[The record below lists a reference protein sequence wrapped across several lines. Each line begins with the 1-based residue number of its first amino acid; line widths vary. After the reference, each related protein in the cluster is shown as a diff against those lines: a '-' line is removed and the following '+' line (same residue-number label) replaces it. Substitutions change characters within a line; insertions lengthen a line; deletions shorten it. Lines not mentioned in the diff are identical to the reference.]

1 MRKLPL
7 SAMFLLVFT
16 SAAFAW
22 EMDLIW
28 DKLGPSDSCRFG
40 LSVSGAGDVNGDGYD
55 DFLVGAPGMYV
66 PPRLYLFYGGNPPD
80 TTADKVF
87 DVGGWDCRGGYDIN
101 GDGYLDVLTWKRNVL
116 WIFYGGNDIDT
127 IPDLEISF
135 PLDDYIGFYPWEF
148 SVGNNVNTDGHSDFA
163 FIGHPA
169 PVTDP
174 SHLYLFLGRPEM
186 DSLADVL
193 WGPEDLPETRY
204 MGSIDLN
211 GDFNNDGYSDLI
223 FSNYSNM
230 GTPVDSEVVG
240 YLYLF
245 TGGVY
250 MSREPSMVISEYDCP
265 DERLEDLSLYI
276 GDING
281 DGFDDI
287 SALSNFTTFYSMAF
301 CGNSMLSPVLC
312 GTLTASKPHRVGDL
326 NRDGYND
333 FVSIHPRVQY
343 CVHLWRGSLNSTFSS
358 TDFCTPQLG
367 QGTPFA
373 YAGDVNGDGC
383 GDLVIGGS
391 TEGLRGKAQLWVG
404 RPGGVPGIEE
414 EEGLPDR
421 LAITNI
427 YPNPFNRAFKI
438 RYYLPH
444 SGEVGL
450 RVYNILGEL
459 VKEIDEKM
467 EKGGYYEKRVEFTER
482 LSSGAYFLLLS
493 FSEERLVRRVIYLK

>member
-1 MRKLPL
+1 MSMRKLPL

-16 SAAFAW
+16 SAASAW

-28 DKLGPSDSCRFG
+28 ERIGYRDSSEFG
-40 LSVSGAGDVNGDGYD
+40 LSVSTAGDMNNDGYD
-55 DFLVGAPGMYV
+55 DFLVAAPG
-66 PPRLYLFYGGNPPD
+66 LYIPAKVYLYYGGNPPD
-80 TTADKVF
+80 TTADMVF
-87 DVGGWDCRGGYDIN
+87 NTFSALVKGGVDLN
-101 GDGYLDVLTWKRNVL
+101 GDNYPDIVCFGDTTL
-116 WIFYGGNDIDT
+116 WIYFGGEEMDT
-127 IPDLEISF
+127 IPDITAIF
-135 PLDDYIGFYPWEF
+135 PTGYWVGASDML
-148 SVGNNVNTDGHSDFA
+148 SVGGDVNEDGYSDLA
-163 FIGHPA
+163 F
-169 PVTDP
+169 VDMWRSEP
-174 SHLYLFLGRPEM
+174 SYADIYLYFGGPEI
-186 DSLADVL
+186 DSLPDIV
-193 WGPEDLPETRY
+193 WTSEDLWETRFA
-204 MGSIDLN
+204 GSIDLN

-250 MSREPSMVISEYDCP
+250 MSREPSMVISEYDYNIN
-265 DERLEDLSLYI
+265 DYARYI
-276 GDING
+276 GDINR
-281 DGFDDI
+281 DNYDDI
-287 SALSNFTTFYSMAF
+287 AIAEEYRALVF
-301 CGNSMLSPVLC
+301 CGNSLIRSFNCNAISSPNYGSL
-312 GTLTASKPHRVGDL
+312 RVGDL

>member
-1 MRKLPL
+1 MSMRKLPL

-80 TTADKVF
+80 TIADKVF
-87 DVGGWDCRGGYDIN
+87 DVGGWGCRGGYDIN
-101 GDGYLDVLTWKRNVL
+101 GDSYSDIFTWFYNKL
-116 WIFYGGNDIDT
+116 WIFYGGPDMDT
-127 IPDLEISF
+127 IPEFEITFPPDYLISF
-135 PLDDYIGFYPWEF
+135 RPWRFTVGGELNADRYP
-148 SVGNNVNTDGHSDFA
+148 DFA
-163 FIGHPA
+163 LEGGPSIGTSHKFI
-169 PVTDP
+169 
-174 SHLYLFLGRPEM
+174 YLFFSGPDM
-186 DSLADVL
+186 DTLPDMV

-250 MSREPSMVISEYDCP
+250 MSREPSMVISEYDYNIN
-265 DERLEDLSLYI
+265 DYARYI
-276 GDING
+276 GDINR
-281 DGFDDI
+281 DNYDDI
-287 SALSNFTTFYSMAF
+287 AIAEEYRALVF
-301 CGNSMLSPVLC
+301 CGNSLIRSFNCNAISSPNYGSL
-312 GTLTASKPHRVGDL
+312 RVGDL

-391 TEGLRGKAQLWVG
+391 TEGLRGKAQLWAG
-404 RPGGVPGIEE
+404 RPGGVPGIEDNQE
-414 EEGLPDR
+414 LP
-421 LAITNI
+421 TEFEVVSI
-427 YPNPFNRAFKI
+427 YPNPFNESFNI
-438 RYYLPH
+438 SYYLPNTGKV
-444 SGEVGL
+444 SFKL
-450 RVYNILGEL
+450 YNILGRL
-459 VKEIDEKM
+459 VKDLKDRKEV
-467 EKGGYYEKRVEFTER
+467 KGYHTKAFSLPAGSSSGLYFLVVSFGKERIVKRV
-482 LSSGAYFLLLS
+482 
-493 FSEERLVRRVIYLK
+493 IHLK